1 MLKTT
6 FTLEEKRPLTHDVW
20 ELQYAF
26 EGECDILPWQYAMFQ
41 FEPWLSRAYS
51 CSAFRDNTFTLIVKC
66 LPEGRGSNRMC
77 TAQVWDRYAGMLW
90 LGHFTL
96 RPNAANRCFIGT
108 GTGFAPLYCQIVKSY
123 EYWLS
128 GKNTFLFGVRT
139 ENDIFYK
146 TELEELRSFHENF
159 SPIFFLSREEKA
171 WYKHGYVTD
180 WITRENIGEFD
191 VFYICGSPEMVR
203 SAREKLENLGI
214 SKEQIFFE
222 QY

>member
-51 CSAFRDNTFTLIVKC
+51 CSAFWDGTFTLIVKC
-66 LPEGRGSNRMC
+66 LPEGRGSNRIC

-90 LGHFTL
+90 LGHFIL
-96 RPNAANRCFIGT
+96 QRGDANRCFIGT
-108 GTGFAPLYCQIVKSY
+108 GTGFAPLYCQIIKSY

-128 GKNTFLFGVRT
+128 GKNTFIFWVRT
-139 ENDIFYK
+139 EQDIFYR
-146 TELEELRSFHENF
+146 EEIAAIREKHWDF
-159 SPIFFLSREEKA
+159 SYTLFLSREKKDGYEQ
-171 WYKHGYVTD
+171 WYVTD
-180 WITRENIGEFD
+180 WITRENIEGYD
-191 VFYICGSPEMVR
+191 AFYICGSPEMVR

-214 SKEQIFFE
+214 TREQIFFE